1 MGLGGLGLGW
11 LRLGGLSLPAAV
23 AHVQVCAR
31 RAERAAGLPAA
42 ARQVYSRLWAARR
55 TRQLHGQ
62 AGFRPG
68 IDRLTFPEQLLKVE
82 VEHAAGLYTG
92 AVCQTQLHVL
102 AVRHHLNARI
112 CQPDLAR
119 QQRLRQGT
127 AEGETSRRGQDASGA
142 ALQGQRAG
150 PAVVQA
156 SGAVQA
162 GLHAR
167 RRGRTAQ
174 GHAAACVGGLQIGL
188 HARTAHLQCRAARAA
203 QGGPPAGT
211 GLEAVPARFQFIENQ
226 VAARQRADGLSVL
239 AQRPGQCARA
249 RPGAGQWPS
258 DVQRQPRHAHAR
270 HLGPLHAGLGRQVQ
284 GTERP
289 AERHVGAGLAGCCD
303 PRLIE
308 QSQGRQAGGGRDGR
322 HEAFQLYSAAAERA
336 CLQRVAALPV
346 ALECDGFLQAADID
360 RGRARQS
367 GPPSTQV

>member
-1 MGLGGLGLGW
+1 MGW
-11 LRLGGLSLPAAV
+11 LRLRGLSLRWLGLPAAV

-31 RAERAAGLPAA
+31 GAERAAGLPAA
-42 ARQVYSRLWAARR
+42 ARQVHSRLRAARR
-55 TRQLHGQ
+55 ARQLHGQ
-62 AGFRPG
+62 TGFGPG
-68 IDRLTFPEQLLKVE
+68 VDRLTFPERLLKVE
-82 VEHAAGLYTG
+82 VEHAAGLHAG
-92 AVCQTQLHVL
+92 AVCQAQLHVL
-102 AVRHHLNARI
+102 AVRHHLHARV

-142 ALQGQRAG
+142 ALQGQGAG

-167 RRGRTAQ
+167 RRGRAAQ
-174 GHAAACVGGLQIGL
+174 RHAAARVGGLQVGL
-188 HARTAHLQCRAARAA
+188 HARAAHLQRRAARAA
-203 QGGPPAGT
+203 QGGPPAGA
-211 GLEAVPARFQFIENQ
+211 GLKAVPARFQIIENQ

-249 RPGAGQWPS
+249 RLWAGQWPS

-270 HLGPLHAGLGRQVQ
+270 YLGLLHAGLGRQVQ

-289 AERHVGAGLAGCCD
+289 AERHVGAGFAGRRD

-336 CLQRVAALPV
+336 RLQRVAALPV
-346 ALECDGFLQAADID
+346 ALERDGFLQAADID
-360 RGRARQS
+360 GGRACQS
-367 GPPSTQV
+367 GPPSAQV